1 MIFQCH
7 DQNTKPCLQQT
18 APQQPRDIFLSVQDG
33 RSRVVDVAR
42 CCKYWR
48 TETILSGGKVGSRWD
63 QSPIWFTVPFKLL
76 LGIGSGSPK
85 SRIHPDPQSG
95 QSAGFLSLIHKPL
108 IIYSS
113 PLDQHPQI
121 FFGPISLPWISSYPQ
136 SCSSNLDSHVEE
148 PSPVAIL
155 PGAGIFFTTALG
167 SSLGWKLWKKALAS
181 WLSRFFGLVRW
192 AKHGK
197 THLHPISW
205 AIFRPQGLKK
215 SQVNHPKSEDAKT
228 RNERFLTFQN
238 HQAVDFFGHQLW
250 AIHQLMMHK

>member
-1 MIFQCH
+1 MTSSTVSLTRWKLWTCWTMMNHDEPCWHWCQNLQSEYAAWCMIFQCH

-108 IIYSS
+108 IMYSS
-113 PLDQHPQI
+113 PLDQHP
-121 FFGPISLPWISSYPQ
+121 
-136 SCSSNLDSHVEE
+136 
-148 PSPVAIL
+148 
-155 PGAGIFFTTALG
+155 
-167 SSLGWKLWKKALAS
+167 
-181 WLSRFFGLVRW
+181 
-192 AKHGK
+192 
-197 THLHPISW
+197 
-205 AIFRPQGLKK
+205 
-215 SQVNHPKSEDAKT
+215 
-228 RNERFLTFQN
+228 
-238 HQAVDFFGHQLW
+238 
-250 AIHQLMMHK
+250 